1 LQAFS
6 RQTLS
11 CQARLIEG
19 VVAEHCT
26 IALTMLLPKRPGA
39 WNRLR
44 DCRATRCRHDNAS
57 LAGVAIE
64 RCDLDGLGRAG
75 PSPCF
80 LFACVFNEVR
90 LRGRLTALKINV
102 EYSMLGDDP
111 AVQAAWNGAIRA
123 FYKDVDW
130 ALDISEAQFT
140 SAPSL
145 EAVPGHLVR
154 RDPARQVLV
163 RREALDGRDIRAL
176 PHAVALEWFLERSP
190 FDSVVLVG
198 SCETA
203 RRQKDLDGLRRL
215 RDMGIADP
223 D

>member
-1 LQAFS
+1 
-6 RQTLS
+6 
-11 CQARLIEG
+11 
-19 VVAEHCT
+19 
-26 IALTMLLPKRPGA
+26 MPLPRRPGE

-80 LFACVFNEVR
+80 LFACVFSEVR

-111 AVQAAWNGAIRA
+111 DIQAGWNRAMRA
-123 FYKDVDW
+123 FYAEVDW

-163 RREALDGRDIRAL
+163 RRKALEGRDTSAL

-190 FDSVVLVG
+190 FDSVVLAG
-198 SCETA
+198 SCGTA

-215 RDMGIADP
+215 RDAGIADP